1 MRGEGTVI
9 RRSVSERELAEEI
22 CQRKDFYE
30 SLLKA
35 QSDVGEGLLVVKDG
49 RIRYANEAF
58 CLISGYS
65 ASELTAL
72 PIFGELAV
80 PDQRCLLEDRMRR
93 GLHGE
98 TVENR
103 YEAAILHR
111 SGRRVAVD
119 VAVRPVSEDNRF
131 THLVAI
137 VHDITERKRLE
148 EKLKSSLA
156 ALVTV
161 HEAGRSLSSTLVQK
175 EIGSR
180 LLRIM
185 LRVCDLNAA
194 VINLQ
199 DEGMRWD
206 VLAAAGPESLWRT
219 ANATAEA
226 QLARLKALESKE
238 HAIFSLEPAEECG
251 MPLVGLCLPL
261 VIRDRVIGVL
271 EAYGP
276 EGLAE
281 KATVGTFESLAR
293 QAVSALENA
302 QLYQKVAEHEGR
314 LKDLVGKLLVAR
326 EEERRRVAY
335 DLHDGLTQLAVAA
348 HENLQAY
355 ADDRPPGSR
364 SSQDK
369 LDRALEL
376 VNRTVGEARRVIA
389 SLRPTSLDDLG
400 LAAALR
406 LQIDSL
412 RAEGW
417 EITYEVDLWEERLP
431 AEIETS
437 LYGVALE
444 ALTNVRKHAGTTQV
458 HVTLTQFG
466 MKICLR
472 VRDGGCGFDG
482 AIPLREVS
490 VPGEQVGLC
499 SMRERIAL
507 LDGEFMVHSQP
518 GLGTSVVAEIPL
530 PAATPAQHWQTP
542 SLQSKTPS
550 IRLLIADDH
559 ALVREGL
566 QTMLASEPDLEVV
579 GTAADGQEAL
589 ELCHRLRPD
598 LVLMD
603 VRMPKMDGFAATRAL
618 KAEDP
623 STIILMLSAYADP
636 DDLFEAVR
644 AGAAGYVVKDTTKH
658 DLIGAVR
665 DALSDEHP
673 LDQEVAMQ
681 LLQSLAGEGG
691 QRTEISPASG
701 KQAAPLL
708 EPLTPRELE
717 VLRLLAQGETNR
729 QISQELVISAATVKV
744 HVEHILAKLGVC
756 DRTQAAVRASEFGL
770 LTPEG

>member
-1 MRGEGTVI
+1 VM

-30 SLLKA
+30 TLLKA

-49 RIRYANEAF
+49 QIRYANEAF

-65 ASELTAL
+65 ASELTAF

-98 TVENR
+98 AVENR
-103 YEAAILHR
+103 YEAAVLHR
-111 SGRRVAVD
+111 SGRRVDVE
-119 VAVRPVSEDNRF
+119 VAVRPVREDKRF
-131 THLVAI
+131 PQIVAI
-137 VHDITERKRLE
+137 VRDITERKRLE
-148 EKLKSSLA
+148 EKLKSSLG

-161 HEAGRSLSSTLVQK
+161 HEAGRSLSSTLEQE
-175 EIGSR
+175 EIGLR

-194 VINLQ
+194 VMKLQ
-199 DEGMRWD
+199 DEDGQWD

-219 ANATAEA
+219 ASATAEV
-226 QLARLKALESKE
+226 QLVRLKALESKE
-238 HAIFSLEPAEECG
+238 HEIISLEPAEECG

-276 EGLAE
+276 ESLAE

-302 QLYQKVAEHEGR
+302 RLYQKVAEHEGR
-314 LKDLVGKLLVAR
+314 LKELVGKLLVSR

-364 SSQDK
+364 SSQET

-376 VNRTVGEARRVIA
+376 VKRTVGEARRVIA
-389 SLRPTSLDDLG
+389 SLRPTALDDLG

-417 EITYEVDLWEERLP
+417 EITYEEDLWEEHLP

-437 LYGVALE
+437 LYGIAQE
-444 ALTNVRKHAGTTQV
+444 ALTNVRKHARTTQV
-458 HVTLTQFG
+458 HLTLTQFG
-466 MKICLR
+466 KRICLR

-482 AIPLREVS
+482 TIPSQEGS

-507 LDGEFMVHSQP
+507 LDGEFVIHSQP

-530 PAATPAQHWQTP
+530 PAVTPAQDWQTP
-542 SLQSKTPS
+542 SLPGKPPS

-589 ELCHRLRPD
+589 ELGHRLRPD

-603 VRMPKMDGFAATRAL
+603 VRMPRMDGFAATRAL
-618 KAEDP
+618 KAEDS

-644 AGAAGYVVKDTTKH
+644 AGAAGYIVKDTTKH

-673 LDQEVAMQ
+673 LDQEVAMR

-691 QRTEISPASG
+691 QKTEVPPTSG

-717 VLRLLAQGETNR
+717 VLRILAQGETNR

>member
-1 MRGEGTVI
+1 M

-30 SLLKA
+30 TLLKA

-49 RIRYANEAF
+49 QIRYANEAF

-65 ASELTAL
+65 ASELTAF

-98 TVENR
+98 AVENR
-103 YEAAILHR
+103 YEAAVLHR
-111 SGRRVAVD
+111 SGRRVDVE
-119 VAVRPVSEDNRF
+119 VAVRPVREDNRF
-131 THLVAI
+131 PQIVAI
-137 VHDITERKRLE
+137 VRDITERKRLE
-148 EKLKSSLA
+148 EKLKSSLG

-161 HEAGRSLSSTLVQK
+161 HEAGRSLSSTLEQE
-175 EIGSR
+175 EIGLR

-194 VINLQ
+194 VMKLQ
-199 DEGMRWD
+199 DEDGQWD

-219 ANATAEA
+219 ASATAEV
-226 QLARLKALESKE
+226 QLVRLKALESKE
-238 HAIFSLEPAEECG
+238 HEIISLEPAEECG

-276 EGLAE
+276 ESLAE

-302 QLYQKVAEHEGR
+302 RLYQKVAEHEGR
-314 LKDLVGKLLVAR
+314 LKELVGKLLVSR

-364 SSQDK
+364 SSQET

-376 VNRTVGEARRVIA
+376 VKRTVGEARRVIA
-389 SLRPTSLDDLG
+389 SLRPTALDDLG

-417 EITYEVDLWEERLP
+417 EITYEEDLWEERLP

-437 LYGVALE
+437 LYGIAQE
-444 ALTNVRKHAGTTQV
+444 ALTNVRKHARTTQV
-458 HVTLTQFG
+458 HLTLTQFG
-466 MKICLR
+466 KRICLR

-482 AIPLREVS
+482 TIPSQEGN

-507 LDGEFMVHSQP
+507 LDGEFVIHSQP

-530 PAATPAQHWQTP
+530 PAVTPAQDWQTP
-542 SLQSKTPS
+542 SLPGKPPS

-589 ELCHRLRPD
+589 ELGHRLRPD

-603 VRMPKMDGFAATRAL
+603 VRMPRMDGFAATRAL
-618 KAEDP
+618 KAEDS

-644 AGAAGYVVKDTTKH
+644 AGAAGYIVKDTTKH

-673 LDQEVAMQ
+673 LDQEVAMR

-691 QRTEISPASG
+691 QKTEVPPTSG

-717 VLRLLAQGETNR
+717 VLRILAQGETNR

>member
-1 MRGEGTVI
+1 M

-30 SLLKA
+30 TLLKA

-49 RIRYANEAF
+49 QIRYANEAF

-65 ASELTAL
+65 ASELTAF

-98 TVENR
+98 AVENR
-103 YEAAILHR
+103 YEAAVLHR
-111 SGRRVAVD
+111 SGRRVDVE
-119 VAVRPVSEDNRF
+119 VAVRPVREDNRF
-131 THLVAI
+131 PQIVAI
-137 VHDITERKRLE
+137 VRDITERKRLE
-148 EKLKSSLA
+148 EKLKSSLG

-161 HEAGRSLSSTLVQK
+161 HEAGRSLSSTLEQE
-175 EIGSR
+175 EIGLR

-194 VINLQ
+194 VMKLQ
-199 DEGMRWD
+199 DEDGQWD

-219 ANATAEA
+219 ASATAEV
-226 QLARLKALESKE
+226 QLVRLKALESKE
-238 HAIFSLEPAEECG
+238 HEIISLEPAEECG

-276 EGLAE
+276 ESLAE

-302 QLYQKVAEHEGR
+302 RLYQKVAEHEGR
-314 LKDLVGKLLVAR
+314 LKELVGKLLVSR

-364 SSQDK
+364 SSQET

-376 VNRTVGEARRVIA
+376 VKRTVGEARRVIA
-389 SLRPTSLDDLG
+389 SLRPTALDDLG

-417 EITYEVDLWEERLP
+417 EITYEEDLWEERLP

-437 LYGVALE
+437 LYGIAQE
-444 ALTNVRKHAGTTQV
+444 ALTNVRKHARTTQV
-458 HVTLTQFG
+458 HLTLTQFG
-466 MKICLR
+466 KRICLR

-482 AIPLREVS
+482 TIPSQEGS

-507 LDGEFMVHSQP
+507 LDGEFVIHSQP

-530 PAATPAQHWQTP
+530 PAVTPAQDWQTP
-542 SLQSKTPS
+542 SLPGKPPS

-589 ELCHRLRPD
+589 ELGHRLRPD

-603 VRMPKMDGFAATRAL
+603 VRMPRMDGFAATRAL
-618 KAEDP
+618 KAEDS

-644 AGAAGYVVKDTTKH
+644 AGAAGYIVKDTTKH

-673 LDQEVAMQ
+673 LDQEVAMR

-691 QRTEISPASG
+691 QKTEVPPTSG

-717 VLRLLAQGETNR
+717 VLRILAQGETNR